1 MTFQTWLGSWPK
13 WKNTGALFW
22 TPQTPPQIPLFLY
35 HSTKY
40 VPFIVQKPNISCIWR
55 EISTQ
60 DHAGG
65 VGWIEGRSGSIP
77 WNPYGF
83 MSHSPNLNVTGIK
96 KKSILS
102 LRPQPEID
110 VSYRFMKWRRHFCGL
125 KRSFVKW
132 PFHESDRSAKSFYRF
147 RADLTGILSE
157 AQKDPRIFSDSW
169 NGHFMNMV
177 FKDSRSK
184 SLCFSISLDVNPK
197 LRMAVQTTCLVFTM
211 SNRLFL
217 VDIYRNP

>member
-1 MTFQTWLGSWPK
+1 MRPGDWHSGCGRSESMDFFLYRVTSKFSQSIQSPAKYNWNNPQQTMTFQTWLGSWPK
-13 WKNTGALFW
+13 WENTGALFW
-22 TPQTPPQIPLFLY
+22 KPQTPPQIPLFLY

-102 LRPQPEID
+102 LRPQPD
-110 VSYRFMKWRRHFCGL
+110 CSSSKRMTKWRI
-125 KRSFVKW
+125 K
-132 PFHESDRSAKSFYRF
+132 
-147 RADLTGILSE
+147 
-157 AQKDPRIFSDSW
+157 
-169 NGHFMNMV
+169 
-177 FKDSRSK
+177 
-184 SLCFSISLDVNPK
+184 
-197 LRMAVQTTCLVFTM
+197 
-211 SNRLFL
+211 
-217 VDIYRNP
+217 